1 MSTSPHELTAADLE
15 DKVATLTL
23 DGAEEADRW
32 LRDNGILKLTRIKKK
47 CLSNMKIFFF
57 VSMIRSFANG

>member
-1 MSTSPHELTAADLE
+1 MSSSPHELTAGDLE

-32 LRDNGILKLTRIKKK
+32 LRDNGRKSLFS
-47 CLSNMKIFFF
+47 CEAE
-57 VSMIRSFANG
+57 VVY